1 MLIKKM
7 AGIVVALVVIALATT
22 LTATG
27 VFAGDNPKE
36 RPFSAP
42 MEGTFAVLL
51 ETCVQVGIDLQC
63 TFELHGEGNAT
74 HLGKFGDD
82 STWLVQ
88 IDGAI
93 VDPASTR
100 GSIVS
105 GTGTL
110 TAANGD
116 TVRIT
121 ADPGS
126 RLDDGTINAPFNIT
140 GGTGRFARASGII
153 IRSGV
158 FSITDPLALLGEFE
172 VSYEGTITY

>member
-1 MLIKKM
+1 MLITKM

-51 ETCVQVGIDLQC
+51 ETCVPVGIDLQC

-74 HLGKFGDD
+74 HLGKFADD

-105 GTGTL
+105 GSGTL
-110 TAANGD
+110 TAANGEEFD
-116 TVRIT
+116 HLGWAVAT
-121 ADPGS
+121 AETNSGTFVLGGAPGVN
-126 RLDDGTINAPFNIT
+126 GIGINSGAAYIFRRERYGQ
-140 GGTGRFARASGII
+140 GG
-153 IRSGV
+153 
-158 FSITDPLALLGEFE
+158 FE
-172 VSYEGTITY
+172 WIEEAT